1 MVGQVSGSCA
11 VLFLSIMKT
20 NCIISPETA
29 SSQGPG
35 PCRVSKID
43 EVVAAVSLGVEKPL
57 PEAAR
62 PRSQHHPGQDVSAAA
77 SVEMAET
84 SR

>member
-1 MVGQVSGSCA
+1 M
-11 VLFLSIMKT
+11 
-20 NCIISPETA
+20 
-29 SSQGPG
+29 
-35 PCRVSKID
+35 SKID
-43 EVVAAVSLGVEKPL
+43 EVVAAVYLGVEKPL

-62 PRSQHHPGQDVSAAA
+62 PCSQHHPGQDVSVAA